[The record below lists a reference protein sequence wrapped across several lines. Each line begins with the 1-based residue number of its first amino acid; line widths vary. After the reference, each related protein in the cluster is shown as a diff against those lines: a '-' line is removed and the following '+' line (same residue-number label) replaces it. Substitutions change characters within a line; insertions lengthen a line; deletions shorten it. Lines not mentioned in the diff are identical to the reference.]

1 MAGKATFPAMSNA
14 MPSARSFEDLET
26 VVQELLNAQAAYEL
40 VRAAVE
46 RPLAEATARRED
58 AMRKASE
65 LGLSRRK
72 IAEMT
77 GVSHTR
83 VIQIL
88 EAEARRVETMRELR
102 SLEGQQ
108 LADRLLGLAYSNSLS
123 HEEMAVATGLTVE
136 AVNSMIREYA
146 EQRAHARNVAALE
159 MVRRHMPTEAI

>member
-1 MAGKATFPAMSNA
+1 MPHE
-14 MPSARSFEDLET
+14 PSAGDLET
-26 VVQELLNAQAAYEL
+26 TVRELLDAQAAYEL
-40 VRAAVE
+40 VRAAVGH
-46 RPLAEATARRED
+46 PLADATARREE

-123 HEEMAVATGLTVE
+123 REEMAVATGLSVE

-146 EQRAHARNVAALE
+146 EQRAHARNIAALE
-159 MVRRHMPTEAI
+159 MVRRHMPPGAI

>member
-1 MAGKATFPAMSNA
+1 
-14 MPSARSFEDLET
+14 
-26 VVQELLNAQAAYEL
+26 
-40 VRAAVE
+40 
-46 RPLAEATARRED
+46 
-58 AMRKASE
+58 MRKASE